1 MSGLSR
7 LTKTELIEKLRS
19 LGQEPENGWTSVEI
33 RSRIGEL
40 TQRDRSLPLG
50 VNTNSTRTELSKK
63 CEELGVNVTDQMTRG
78 QLMRKLR
85 ETQEDLTRPTDDDV
99 ITFGK
104 YNGRKYREAPKEYI
118 DWARTTVE
126 QDPLNCSRQLRRL
139 VRWADQ
145 GRSSKGG
152 APPVKSHVE
161 IPVETTAPR
170 KRHSATSSQSLEPTA
185 SPQMERVELALSHI
199 LDSMTRLDVR
209 IGSLETREMNMDL
222 ETTRSDATGAS
233 FVMTHPIP
241 PADHV
246 A

>member
-1 MSGLSR
+1 M
-7 LTKTELIEKLRS
+7 
-19 LGQEPENGWTSVEI
+19 EI

-40 TQRDRSLPLG
+40 TKRDKALPLG
-50 VNTNSTRTELSKK
+50 VNIS
-63 CEELGVNVTDQMTRG
+63 DQANRG
-78 QLMRKLR
+78 QILRKLR

-99 ITFGK
+99 IKFGK
-104 YNGRKYREAPKEYI
+104 HNGLTYREVPKEYI
-118 DWARTTVE
+118 DWARATIE

-152 APPVKSHVE
+152 APPVKSHVD
-161 IPVETTAPR
+161 IPVETTAQR
-170 KRHSATSSQSLEPTA
+170 KRHSATSSQSLEHTA
-185 SPQMERVELALSHI
+185 SPQMERVESALNHI
-199 LDSMTRLDVR
+199 LESMTRLDVR

-222 ETTRSDATGAS
+222 ENTHSDVTGAS

>member
-7 LTKTELIEKLRS
+7 LTKTQLIEKLRS

-50 VNTNSTRTELSKK
+50 VNTNSTRMELRKK

-104 YNGRKYREAPKEYI
+104 HNGLMYREVPKEYI

-139 VRWADQ
+139 VLWADR

-152 APPVKSHVE
+152 TPLVTSHVD
-161 IPVETTAPR
+161 IPVETTAQR

-222 ETTRSDATGAS
+222 ETTRSDVTGAS